1 MKFGVPWSVKGIRPE
16 ARESA
21 REAARRS
28 GMSLG
33 EWLNNV
39 ILEQAEDGRAPGHE
53 HDDEDDYADEL
64 TGVHERLDDLTRR
77 ISQFSR
83 GTPKAA
89 PRGRGRSRDARPEE
103 PDRIADLI
111 GRLDHRIEQLV
122 QVSARAQMPA
132 MQAIPQHMAP
142 PVAPYREE
150 LAGWTPMRT
159 LPFSVT
165 GHPALSVPA
174 GFVGGLPVKMPS
186 GW

>member
-89 PRGRGRSRDARPEE
+89 PRGRGRSRDARPE
-103 PDRIADLI
+103 
-111 GRLDHRIEQLV
+111 
-122 QVSARAQMPA
+122 
-132 MQAIPQHMAP
+132 
-142 PVAPYREE
+142 
-150 LAGWTPMRT
+150 
-159 LPFSVT
+159 
-165 GHPALSVPA
+165 
-174 GFVGGLPVKMPS
+174 
-186 GW
+186 